1 MPEVVML
8 QRVRTSLRSG
18 VSGFS
23 ARSSTPMAAVIGAA
37 LTAGLVPILAL
48 ADQSPAALK
57 AAPSQNSSAHPD
69 LSGLWSFATLTPL
82 ERPKDA
88 PDKEFL
94 TEDEAAQIEQRTAQ
108 DRFVDRAPAPGNPGT
123 YNKFWVD
130 FGSRVVA
137 TRRTSLVVDPPDGRV
152 PPLTPEA
159 LKREEAMYARRQA
172 AANPED
178 LPIWDRCIIGFNAG
192 PPIIPSGYNNNL
204 RLFQTADSVAIL
216 TEMVH
221 DVRIVHLDGRP
232 RLSPRVRQW
241 RGDSPGRWG
250 GGTLVIET
258 DNFTNKG
265 PGPLP
270 LAREFARPGL
280 GGIAS
285 DRLHLIERF
294 RRLNADT
301 LVYEFTMNDPTI
313 WTRPWTVSTTMR
325 RTAEPIYEYAC
336 HEGNYG
342 MTGILSGARAQEKA
356 TAART
361 GGVEPQ

>member
-1 MPEVVML
+1 MV
-8 QRVRTSLRSG
+8 QRERMSWRSDVAETSG
-18 VSGFS
+18 W
-23 ARSSTPMAAVIGAA
+23 STAAMAAAIGAA
-37 LTAGLVPILAL
+37 MVVGAAHQAQAG
-48 ADQSPAALK
+48 QSPAAVK
-57 AAPSQNSSAHPD
+57 AAVSQKSTAHPD

-82 ERPKDA
+82 ERSKDA

-94 TEDEAAQIEQRTAQ
+94 TEEEAAQIEHRTAQ
-108 DRFVDRAPAPGNPGT
+108 DRFVDRAPAAGNPGT

-130 FGSRVVA
+130 FGSQVVA

-159 LKREEAMYARRQA
+159 QKREDAMYARRQA

-232 RLSPRVRQW
+232 RLSPQLRQW
-241 RGDSPGRWG
+241 RGDSHGRWEG
-250 GGTLVIET
+250 DTLVIET
-258 DNFTNKG
+258 ENFTNKG
-265 PGPLP
+265 TGTLP
-270 LAREFARPGL
+270 LDREFARPGL

-285 DRLHLIERF
+285 DRLHLTERF
-294 RRLNADT
+294 RRLDADT
-301 LVYEFTMNDPTI
+301 LVYEFTMNDPAI

-325 RTAEPIYEYAC
+325 RSEEPIYEYAC

-342 MTGILSGARAQEKA
+342 MFGILSRARAQEKA
-356 TAART
+356 TAA
-361 GGVEPQ
+361 GPGKVEPQ

>member
-1 MPEVVML
+1 
-8 QRVRTSLRSG
+8 
-18 VSGFS
+18 
-23 ARSSTPMAAVIGAA
+23 MAAVIGA
-37 LTAGLVPILAL
+37 TVMAGAVPDLAQ
-48 ADQSPAALK
+48 AGQSPAAVN
-57 AAPSQNSSAHPD
+57 AASQKSSAHPD
-69 LSGLWSFATLTPL
+69 FSGLWSFATLTPL
-82 ERPKDA
+82 ERPGSS

-94 TEDEAAQIEQRTAQ
+94 TEEEAAQLEHRTAQ
-108 DRFVDRAPAPGNPGT
+108 DRFVDRAPAAGNPGT

-159 LKREEAMYARRQA
+159 QKREDAMYARRQA

-204 RLFQTADSVAIL
+204 RLFQTADTVAIL

-232 RLSPRVRQW
+232 RLPSQLRQW
-241 RGDSPGRWG
+241 RGDSHGRWEG
-250 GGTLVIET
+250 DTLVIET
-258 DNFTNKG
+258 ENFTNKG
-265 PGPLP
+265 TGTLP
-270 LAREFARPGL
+270 LDREFARPGL

-285 DRLHLIERF
+285 DHLHLIERF
-294 RRLNADT
+294 RRLDADS
-301 LVYEFTMNDPTI
+301 LVYEFTMSDPTI

-325 RTAEPIYEYAC
+325 RTEEPIYEYAC

-356 TAART
+356 KATA
-361 GGVEPQ
+361 VEPGRVVPQ